1 MKIMNSEIS
10 LVEKVGYVQYGID
23 HIPISEITMPP
34 KVILEMN
41 NWKDVERIVF
51 ETIMLLTNSGQ
62 NGILITGPQLSKI
75 SKVSTPSVFN
85 ALRFLLQEGWILKE
99 KYAAAGSPNIIFIDT
114 NNIDKFSGDYTI

>member
-1 MKIMNSEIS
+1 
-10 LVEKVGYVQYGID
+10 
-23 HIPISEITMPP
+23 
-34 KVILEMN
+34 
-41 NWKDVERIVF
+41 
-51 ETIMLLTNSGQ
+51 MLLTNSGQ

-114 NNIDKFSGDYTI
+114 DNIDKFSGDYII